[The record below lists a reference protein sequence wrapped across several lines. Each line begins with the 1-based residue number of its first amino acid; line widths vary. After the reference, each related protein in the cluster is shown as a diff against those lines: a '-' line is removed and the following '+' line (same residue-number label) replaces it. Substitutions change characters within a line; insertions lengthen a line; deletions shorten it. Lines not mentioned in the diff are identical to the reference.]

1 MRNVLF
7 PSLNQGISSSC
18 PQVIFYAVEVESFL
32 VPAYGGA
39 GRGMVKPCW
48 RISSLNVGF
57 SHQFQQHLSCVGYTI
72 TWTTDHLMMLQQEW
86 RSSFLFLFCFVY
98 FNTKNTVDIPL
109 FRSTRNRVW
118 NVVFLKNDSWIVG
131 YVYVKKNFF
140 YIVPWNLRCLSY
152 N

>member
-1 MRNVLF
+1 MSYFPLLIREFLPPVHRWFSMR
-7 PSLNQGISSSC
+7 SRLNPFWSR
-18 PQVIFYAVEVESFL
+18 PMAVQVGVWWNHVD
-32 VPAYGGA
+32 AY
-39 GRGMVKPCW
+39 RHSMWV
-48 RISSLNVGF
+48 F

-118 NVVFLKNDSWIVG
+118 NVVFLKNDSWVVG